1 MISGGRKERPK
12 LDFKKLDVQ
21 TVSQPL
27 RTPENL
33 DRKTQITHGEK
44 TIIVEPEDV
53 ETICELGRG
62 AYGIVERVKHR
73 PSEIEMAVKVCN
85 CNLIIFNY

>member
-1 MISGGRKERPK
+1 M
-12 LDFKKLDVQ
+12 
-21 TVSQPL
+21 SQPL